1 MEHAAGPGLTLVTTL
16 QVTEGGREPGVFFEL
31 DFNTFNMTETMMF
44 LGFMV
49 VATVV
54 TALIAKGISYR

>member
-1 MEHAAGPGLTLVTTL
+1 VEHTAGPGLTLLTSL

-31 DFNTFNMTETMMF
+31 DFNSFNMSETMMF
-44 LGFMV
+44 LGFMFL
-49 VATVV
+49 ATVV